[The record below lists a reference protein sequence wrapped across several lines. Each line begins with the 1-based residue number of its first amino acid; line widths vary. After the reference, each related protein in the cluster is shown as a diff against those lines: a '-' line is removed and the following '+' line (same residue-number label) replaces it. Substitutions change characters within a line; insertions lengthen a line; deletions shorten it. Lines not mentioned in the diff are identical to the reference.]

1 VHHLHGARRIAG
13 VALLLSLCA
22 CSGGGGSD
30 NESSRQIQL
39 STQSISFVAA
49 APTAAAPETQ
59 FVTATLGEGAAN
71 IALTFS
77 GRGIESVTS
86 TISGNTAQI
95 AIKPAAPST
104 LGGGIF
110 TTTIAATGYFC
121 ADTACSRLEAGASQ
135 TMQVSYQVSPVVNQA
150 APSVAIAGVA
160 DQVVIRGLGFSGY
173 AAGTVKFGD
182 VAATSVTAISDTELH
197 ANYPALPAGT
207 YPVTVEIPAHQGP
220 VPSSAA
226 LLAVDPVTFTAQALA
241 WPDTVTTVRNVIY
254 DIRHNAVLVATDANG
269 GELLR
274 YAYSNGT
281 VGAPTVLAIPNLR
294 DFALNNDG
302 SQLFTISTTQLIP
315 VDPVTLTAGTAIDA
329 PTLAEGATL
338 NHIVVSNVNRATITA
353 TQGATA
359 TPLYDYNAAT
369 NTLAKLSGTLINGTP
384 GVSGNGAIFVFTQGD
399 PSLTTAPQV
408 FVGDASSGAFNPAS
422 IALNQNA
429 VPPVLDRN
437 VTRLILAGQNVYD
450 PVFTLLG
457 LLPATTAAVAVSP
470 DGKRAY
476 TYDGTSGEVRV
487 FDISAT
493 NSGGAYTQMS
503 AVTLPGS
510 PGSNVRMTIS
520 LDGKTLFIAG
530 STQLI
535 VQPVP

>member
-22 CSGGGGSD
+22 CSGGGSSD
-30 NESSRQIQL
+30 ENSRQIQL
-39 STQSISFVAA
+39 STQSISFSAA
-49 APTAAAPETQ
+49 SPTAAAPEPQ
-59 FVTATLGEGAAN
+59 IVTATLGQGAAN
-71 IALTFS
+71 LALTFS

-86 TISGNTAQI
+86 TVSGNTAQI

-121 ADTACSRLEAGASQ
+121 ADSACSRLEAGASQ
-135 TMQVSYQVSPVVNQA
+135 TMQVSYQVSPVVSRV

-160 DQVVIRGLGFSGY
+160 DQVVIRGQGFSGY
-173 AAGTVKFGD
+173 ATGTVKFGD

-197 ANYPALPAGT
+197 ANYPALAAGT
-207 YPVTVEIPAHQGP
+207 YPVTVEIAAHQGA
-220 VPSSAA
+220 VPSSAS
-226 LLAVDPVTFTAQALA
+226 LLAVDPVTFAVQAVA

-254 DIRHNAVLVATDANG
+254 DMRHGALWVATDANG

-274 YAYSNGT
+274 YSYNAGT
-281 VGAPTVLAIPNLR
+281 LGAPSVLPIASLR
-294 DFALNNDG
+294 DFALNTDA
-302 SQLFTISTTQLIP
+302 SQLLAISTTQLIP
-315 VDPVTLTAGTAIDA
+315 VDPVALTVGTAIDA

-338 NHIVVSNVNRATITA
+338 NHIVYGNADRATITA
-353 TQGATA
+353 AQGAAATA
-359 TPLYDYNAAT
+359 LYDYNATT
-369 NTLAKLSGTLINGTP
+369 NTLSKLSGTLINGTP
-384 GVSGNGAIFVFTQGD
+384 GASGNGAIFVFTQGD
-399 PSLTTAPQV
+399 PSLTTAPPV
-408 FVGDASSGAFNPAS
+408 FVGDSSTGAFNPTS
-422 IALNQNA
+422 IVLNQNA
-429 VPPVLDRN
+429 VPPTLDRN

-450 PVFTLLG
+450 PTFKLLG
-457 LLPATTAAVAVSP
+457 TLPNTTAAIAISP

-476 TYDGTSGEVRV
+476 TYDGTAGTVLV

-493 NSGGAYTQMS
+493 NNGGVYPQST